1 MELVLVLATIAQ
13 RWRFDLVPDHP
24 VVPQAAVTLRPKYGM
39 KMMARV
45 RDL

>member
-13 RWRFDLVPDHP
+13 HWRFDLMHGHP
-24 VVPQAAVTLRPKYGM
+24 VVPHAAVTLRPKYGM
-39 KMMARV
+39 KMTARV